1 MRLACSL
8 ILMLTLLPAA
18 ASERSPIAFVGSVL
32 DWRELPCESQAQ
44 ASERMARACRES
56 RFEASYRVE
65 QVLEGEINRGSELRF
80 VVADHY
86 GTPRFAQFRS
96 VVLFLYLD
104 AGELRHLPYEWAP
117 AYLTSTGRYADCGC
131 SEFAEGG
138 LTGHPQLQGRLDWPG
153 ESACREL
160 IFVPRVAVD
169 LSHASPQRIAE
180 FHADPDYRVSSH
192 WADCVRGLYVEDLYE
207 LRRPMLIE
215 RLLSRE

>member
-8 ILMLTLLPAA
+8 LLLFLFST
-18 ASERSPIAFVGSVL
+18 ASAEVRSPIAFVGSVL
-32 DWRELPCESQAQ
+32 DWRELPCERQAE
-44 ASERMARACRES
+44 ASEHLARACREN
-56 RFEASYRVE
+56 RYEARYRVE
-65 QVLEGEINRGSELRF
+65 QVLEGEISPGSELRF

-86 GTPRFAQFRS
+86 GMPRFAQFRS
-96 VVLFLYLD
+96 VVLFLYEE

-117 AYLTSTGRYADCGC
+117 AYPTSTGRYADCGC

-153 ESACREL
+153 EGACREL
-160 IFVPRVAVD
+160 VFAPRVTVD

-180 FHADPDYRVSSH
+180 FHADPDYRVGSH

-207 LRRPMLIE
+207 LRRPMLVE
-215 RLLSRE
+215 RLQSLP